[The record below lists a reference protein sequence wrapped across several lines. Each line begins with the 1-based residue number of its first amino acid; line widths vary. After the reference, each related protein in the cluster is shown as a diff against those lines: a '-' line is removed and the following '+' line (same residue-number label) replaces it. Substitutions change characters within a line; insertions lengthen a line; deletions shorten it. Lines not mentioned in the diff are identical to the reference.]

1 MRGYLVRRI
10 ILIIPT
16 IFIVTMLVF
25 LISRFIPGNVIDLMV
40 SEMSTLAE
48 MEAAVNIDVDY
59 IRHQLGLDVPIHV
72 QYGRWV
78 GGLITRLDFGES
90 LWTGRP
96 LVDELR
102 MRYPITF
109 ELSIM
114 ALIIGLVIALP
125 VGVYSAIRQDTIK
138 DYVGRTFAIAGLS
151 IPNFWLATMV
161 MVLPAIWWGWSP
173 PVEYIPLVKDPA
185 GNLGQ
190 FIIPAIIM
198 GTATSAS
205 MMRMTRTIMLEVLR
219 NDYIRTAWSKGLK
232 ERVIVLR
239 HALRNAGLPLITMLG
254 ARIPG
259 LLSGAIVMEQIFC
272 LPGMGRLMI
281 EAINNRDYPIISGV
295 NLIMAALTMACILL
309 TDISYAYIDPRIRY
323 K

>member
-1 MRGYLVRRI
+1 MRGYLARRI
-10 ILIIPT
+10 LLIIPT
-16 IFIVTMLVF
+16 IFIVTMLIF
-25 LISRFIPGNVIDLMV
+25 LISRFIPGNVIDMMV

-48 MEAAVNIDVDY
+48 MKAATNIDVDY

-78 GGLITRLDFGES
+78 GRLITHLDFGES

-96 LVDELR
+96 LADELR
-102 MRYPITF
+102 VRYPITF
-109 ELSIM
+109 ELSLM
-114 ALIIGLVIALP
+114 ALIIGLVIAIP

-173 PVEYIPLVKDPA
+173 PVEYIPLVEDPA

-190 FIIPAIIM
+190 FLIPAIIM
-198 GTATSAS
+198 GTSTSAG
-205 MMRMTRTIMLEVLR
+205 MMRMTRTMMLEVLR

>member
-10 ILIIPT
+10 LLIIPT
-16 IFIVTMLVF
+16 IFIVTMLIF

-40 SEMSTLAE
+40 SEMSTMAE

-138 DYVGRTFAIAGLS
+138 DYIGRTFAIAGLS

-161 MVLPAIWWGWSP
+161 VVLPAIWWGWSP
-173 PVEYIPLVKDPA
+173 PIEYIPLVDDPV

-190 FIIPAIIM
+190 FLIPAIIM
-198 GTATSAS
+198 GTATSAG
-205 MMRMTRTIMLEVLR
+205 MMRMTRTMMLEVLR
-219 NDYIRTAWSKGLK
+219 NDYIRTAWAKGLK

>member
-40 SEMSTLAE
+40 SEMSTMAE

-198 GTATSAS
+198 GPATSAS
-205 MMRMTRTIMLEVLR
+205 MMRMTRTMMLEVLR
-219 NDYIRTAWSKGLK
+219 NDYIRTAWAKGLK

-239 HALRNAGLPLITMLG
+239 HTLRNAGLPLITMLG

-259 LLSGAIVMEQIFC
+259 LLSGSIVMEQIFC